1 MKSRTHIR
9 KKEESP
15 AMEIWEPAC
24 EYIGEDDLLCYEQD
38 ILDSIVKKETGAQI
52 TELLEQMDEK
62 YKSVIKMHLILQFS
76 LKEIANMKGME
87 YSTVRSLYSRG
98 IRKLRNSC
106 LSLEGRSPM
115 SKDCKRSYEEVHK
128 KLGEE
133 LEKAY
138 LKRETPEEK
147 IPEFDLSFLDE
158 QPYEPTEENDAARE
172 ESFISPKEEKKHRF
186 SRFAKVAAVLIIF
199 LLCTNII
206 MLGRNSTESYGDKGI
221 LHRLYQ
227 GVTGLFT
234 DSEEETEESDV
245 EEFMT
250 FDRLGEK
257 ELKKAKEFL
266 PGLYVPTYIPEG
278 YELDRLE
285 IKKFYSG
292 DYQCLYLYKRDTD
305 MIKLSLL
312 YSVHQDITYQF
323 PEEGTLIE
331 LNDRKIFVSK
341 DSVSDR
347 NSIYVCTEELHDRYY
362 GR

>member
-1 MKSRTHIR
+1 
-9 KKEESP
+9 
-15 AMEIWEPAC
+15 
-24 EYIGEDDLLCYEQD
+24 
-38 ILDSIVKKETGAQI
+38 
-52 TELLEQMDEK
+52 
-62 YKSVIKMHLILQFS
+62 
-76 LKEIANMKGME
+76 
-87 YSTVRSLYSRG
+87 
-98 IRKLRNSC
+98 
-106 LSLEGRSPM
+106 M
-115 SKDCKRSYEEVHK
+115 SKECKRSYEEVHK

-172 ESFISPKEEKKHRF
+172 ESFISPKEEKKRRF

-206 MLGRNSTESYGDKGI
+206 MLGRDSSESYGDKGI

-266 PGLYVPTYIPEG
+266 PGLYVPTYIPDG
-278 YELDRLE
+278 YEFEKLE
-285 IKKFYSG
+285 IERYKSG
-292 DYQCLYLYKRDTD
+292 DYWASYYYTNGKQNIILLLGYTISSKRTYEAQGDGAL
-305 MIKLSLL
+305 IK
-312 YSVHQDITYQF
+312 
-323 PEEGTLIE
+323 
-331 LNDRKIFVSK
+331 LNDRKIFST
-341 DSVSDR
+341 SD
-347 NSIYVCTEELHDRYY
+347 NLTEEQCVTVYTESCNIEISGQLSQNELVKI
-362 GR
+362 GECMINN

>member
-1 MKSRTHIR
+1 
-9 KKEESP
+9 
-15 AMEIWEPAC
+15 
-24 EYIGEDDLLCYEQD
+24 
-38 ILDSIVKKETGAQI
+38 
-52 TELLEQMDEK
+52 
-62 YKSVIKMHLILQFS
+62 
-76 LKEIANMKGME
+76 
-87 YSTVRSLYSRG
+87 
-98 IRKLRNSC
+98 
-106 LSLEGRSPM
+106 M

-158 QPYEPTEENDAARE
+158 QPFEPTEENDAARE
-172 ESFISPKEEKKHRF
+172 ESFISPKEEKKRRF

-206 MLGRNSTESYGDKGI
+206 MLGRDSTESYGDKGI

-234 DSEEETEESDV
+234 DSEEETEESDM

-257 ELKKAKEFL
+257 ELRKAKEFL

-278 YELDRLE
+278 YELEQLKIE
-285 IKKFYSG
+285 KYYSG
-292 DYQCLYLYKRDTD
+292 DYLCDYAYNSEDRI
-305 MIKLSLL
+305 IKILL
-312 YSVHQDITYQF
+312 YYSMDSERSNQW
-323 PEEGTLIE
+323 PEDGELIE
-331 LNDRKIFVSK
+331 MSDRKIFVTE
-341 DSVSDR
+341 DSVSGEPWV
-347 NSIYVCTEELHDRYY
+347 SVYTETCNIDISGIFEKDQLIEIGKRMTK
-362 GR
+362 

>member
-1 MKSRTHIR
+1 
-9 KKEESP
+9 
-15 AMEIWEPAC
+15 
-24 EYIGEDDLLCYEQD
+24 
-38 ILDSIVKKETGAQI
+38 
-52 TELLEQMDEK
+52 
-62 YKSVIKMHLILQFS
+62 
-76 LKEIANMKGME
+76 
-87 YSTVRSLYSRG
+87 
-98 IRKLRNSC
+98 
-106 LSLEGRSPM
+106 M
-115 SKDCKRSYEEVHK
+115 SKECKRSYEEVHK

-172 ESFISPKEEKKHRF
+172 ESFISPKEEKKRCF

-206 MLGRNSTESYGDKGI
+206 MLGRDSSESYGDKGI

-292 DYQCLYLYKRDTD
+292 DYQCNYEYKNEKES
-305 MIKLSLL
+305 IKLLL
-312 YSVHQDITYQF
+312 YYFADKDFAYQWSGEGELITLQ
-323 PEEGTLIE
+323 
-331 LNDRKIFVSK
+331 DRKILVSEDFVNNDVVVSVYTETCNIDISGYNNK
-341 DSVSDR
+341 DELISVAKGMR
-347 NSIYVCTEELHDRYY
+347 Q
-362 GR
+362 

>member
-1 MKSRTHIR
+1 
-9 KKEESP
+9 
-15 AMEIWEPAC
+15 
-24 EYIGEDDLLCYEQD
+24 
-38 ILDSIVKKETGAQI
+38 
-52 TELLEQMDEK
+52 
-62 YKSVIKMHLILQFS
+62 
-76 LKEIANMKGME
+76 
-87 YSTVRSLYSRG
+87 
-98 IRKLRNSC
+98 
-106 LSLEGRSPM
+106 M

-147 IPEFDLSFLDE
+147 IPDFDLSFLEE

-206 MLGRNSTESYGDKGI
+206 MLGRDSSESYGDKGI

-250 FDRLGEK
+250 FDHLGEK

-266 PGLYVPTYIPEG
+266 PGLYVPTYIPDG
-278 YELDRLE
+278 YEFEKLE
-285 IKKFYSG
+285 IQKYYSG
-292 DYQCLYLYKRDTD
+292 DFQVVYLYENNADTID
-305 MIKLSLL
+305 ILL
-312 YSVHQDITYQF
+312 YYLTHDDIGYQW
-323 PEEGTLIE
+323 PEGDSLIE
-331 LNDRKIFVSK
+331 LSDRKISVGK
-341 DSVSDR
+341 DSISNKHIISVYTELCSMDI
-347 NSIYVCTEELHDRYY
+347 SGDISKEELISI
-362 GR
+362 GKGMIK

>member
-1 MKSRTHIR
+1 
-9 KKEESP
+9 
-15 AMEIWEPAC
+15 
-24 EYIGEDDLLCYEQD
+24 
-38 ILDSIVKKETGAQI
+38 
-52 TELLEQMDEK
+52 
-62 YKSVIKMHLILQFS
+62 
-76 LKEIANMKGME
+76 
-87 YSTVRSLYSRG
+87 
-98 IRKLRNSC
+98 
-106 LSLEGRSPM
+106 M

-147 IPEFDLSFLDE
+147 IPEFDLSFLEE

-172 ESFISPKEEKKHRF
+172 KSFISPKEEKKRRF

-206 MLGRNSTESYGDKGI
+206 MLGRDSSESYGDKGI

-250 FDRLGEK
+250 FDHLGEK

-292 DYQCLYLYKRDTD
+292 DYQADYLYHKNSNTVE
-305 MIKLSLL
+305 ILSY
-312 YSVHQDITYQF
+312 YSSDSEVTYQL
-323 PEEGTLIE
+323 PDEGNLIE
-331 LNDRKIFVSK
+331 L
-341 DSVSDR
+341 SDR
-347 NSIYVCTEELHDRYY
+347 TMVSEDDVDKESIVFVCTETCSMDIMSDEETQVLIKIAKNMQKK
-362 GR
+362 

>member
-1 MKSRTHIR
+1 
-9 KKEESP
+9 
-15 AMEIWEPAC
+15 
-24 EYIGEDDLLCYEQD
+24 
-38 ILDSIVKKETGAQI
+38 
-52 TELLEQMDEK
+52 
-62 YKSVIKMHLILQFS
+62 
-76 LKEIANMKGME
+76 
-87 YSTVRSLYSRG
+87 
-98 IRKLRNSC
+98 
-106 LSLEGRSPM
+106 M

-172 ESFISPKEEKKHRF
+172 ESFISPKEEKKRRF

-206 MLGRNSTESYGDKGI
+206 MLGRDSSESYGDKGI

-285 IKKFYSG
+285 IEKYYSG

-347 NSIYVCTEELHDRYY
+347 NSIYVCTEDCTIDIMGDDSSENLLSI
-362 GR
+362 GENMKK